1 MKAEVQQF
9 NAAVQ
14 QVKDND
20 SLKTGEIQK
29 EIDDYK
35 DKLESA
41 QIELTKM
48 KQNYQTQDLTFRVI
62 QGLFKCDIRCC
73 IEIIERLVFTT
84 NEAERYKAL
93 AQKKVS
99 QLSNF
104 CSGFLREASAD
115 FEIENDFEKS
125 VDVLETEKVK
135 KELEVE
141 LDTLRSENTTL
152 SKKIDAIVTCPICE
166 EKFESRNVFHQDL
179 N

>member
-1 MKAEVQQF
+1 M
-9 NAAVQ
+9 
-14 QVKDND
+14 
-20 SLKTGEIQK
+20 
-29 EIDDYK
+29 
-35 DKLESA
+35 
-41 QIELTKM
+41 
-48 KQNYQTQDLTFRVI
+48 
-62 QGLFKCDIRCC
+62 
-73 IEIIERLVFTT
+73 
-84 NEAERYKAL
+84 
-93 AQKKVS
+93 
-99 QLSNF
+99 
-104 CSGFLREASAD
+104 REASAD